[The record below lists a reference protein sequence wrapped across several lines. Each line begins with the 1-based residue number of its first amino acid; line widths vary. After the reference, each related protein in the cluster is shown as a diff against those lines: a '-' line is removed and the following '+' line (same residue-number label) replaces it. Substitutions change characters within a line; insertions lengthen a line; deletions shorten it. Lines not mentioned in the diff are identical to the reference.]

1 MTFNFKIKN
10 NGTSVPT
17 EIVNND
23 SKKPEDDWIKRHE
36 AYSEWN
42 KTHDNYKILYAPD
55 GRDEHGKRIKY
66 D

>member
-36 AYSEWN
+36 AYREWN
-42 KTHDNYKILYAPD
+42 KT
-55 GRDEHGKRIKY
+55 
-66 D
+66 